1 MDSNQFLIDDVMD
14 SDDLGLIDG
23 SYPFLANMSS
33 MSLLQQQSQ
42 MQQQHNQAMPP
53 MHNQRSKGPL
63 THSNMPTSNQY
74 LHHNQQQQL
83 RSGHMSPGR
92 IDVDMMNQ
100 NNPAQ
105 ANQSSLFQAYASQFG
120 LKQPTMQM
128 EGGVNNNQHGD
139 TSVEAYA
146 ALMGVKLESPRSMHK
161 QHYQANDMSRAQLNA
176 QFFESFSQQSAMPP
190 SAGGPSGHLHGQNNM
205 TSMTLPAGI
214 GGGFHMNHH
223 LQGLVPVD
231 TTSAAAPA
239 QLRAA
244 DHHAFDAK
252 HTTADALVDGNVR
265 IKAEKSF
272 QFGGAVGSQTLSPE
286 MLSSMIQSNRQS
298 TADMTSQSFGSG
310 GTWNAS
316 DVDFDKDSVVSKADK
331 SRERN
336 RDHSRKSRLR
346 KKAFVE
352 CLKTEVKQLQMYKD
366 LCEQNADLIAMV
378 SLDQDRKVTYL
389 TASYNRVLGYHEKK
403 VVHDDVSMFDLM
415 HPDDVAR
422 VRSELNRVTKYQDI
436 LGVPYQ
442 PKHSKGMYWKGELN
456 ARMCDQGI
464 VLTTRVQRQPLAK
477 A

>member
-223 LQGLVPVD
+223 LQGL
-231 TTSAAAPA
+231 TH
-239 QLRAA
+239 LWLLCG
-244 DHHAFDAK
+244 DHDVVA
-252 HTTADALVDGNVR
+252 
-265 IKAEKSF
+265 
-272 QFGGAVGSQTLSPE
+272 
-286 MLSSMIQSNRQS
+286 
-298 TADMTSQSFGSG
+298 
-310 GTWNAS
+310 

-415 HPDDVAR
+415 HP
-422 VRSELNRVTKYQDI
+422 
-436 LGVPYQ
+436 G
-442 PKHSKGMYWKGELN
+442 
-456 ARMCDQGI
+456 
-464 VLTTRVQRQPLAK
+464 AK
-477 A
+477 

>member
-223 LQGLVPVD
+223 LQGL
-231 TTSAAAPA
+231 TH
-239 QLRAA
+239 LWLLCG
-244 DHHAFDAK
+244 DHDVVA
-252 HTTADALVDGNVR
+252 
-265 IKAEKSF
+265 
-272 QFGGAVGSQTLSPE
+272 
-286 MLSSMIQSNRQS
+286 
-298 TADMTSQSFGSG
+298 
-310 GTWNAS
+310 

-336 RDHSRKSRLR
+336 RDHSRK
-346 KKAFVE
+346 
-352 CLKTEVKQLQMYKD
+352 
-366 LCEQNADLIAMV
+366 
-378 SLDQDRKVTYL
+378 
-389 TASYNRVLGYHEKK
+389 
-403 VVHDDVSMFDLM
+403 
-415 HPDDVAR
+415 

-436 LGVPYQ
+436 LGGNVMIYDVVWLTPSGFVVPYQ

>member
-1 MDSNQFLIDDVMD
+1 MNPAHPLAQLFRPSCVEFGNRAQSTAIAAMDSNQFLIDDVMD

-128 EGGVNNNQHGD
+128 EGGANNNQHGD

-190 SAGGPSGHLHGQNNM
+190 SAAGPSGHLHGQNNM

-223 LQGLVPVD
+223 LQGL
-231 TTSAAAPA
+231 THLS
-239 QLRAA
+239 LMCG
-244 DHHAFDAK
+244 DHDVVA
-252 HTTADALVDGNVR
+252 
-265 IKAEKSF
+265 
-272 QFGGAVGSQTLSPE
+272 
-286 MLSSMIQSNRQS
+286 
-298 TADMTSQSFGSG
+298 
-310 GTWNAS
+310 

-436 LGVPYQ
+436 LG
-442 PKHSKGMYWKGELN
+442 GN
-456 ARMCDQGI
+456 I
-464 VLTTRVQRQPLAK
+464 
-477 A
+477 